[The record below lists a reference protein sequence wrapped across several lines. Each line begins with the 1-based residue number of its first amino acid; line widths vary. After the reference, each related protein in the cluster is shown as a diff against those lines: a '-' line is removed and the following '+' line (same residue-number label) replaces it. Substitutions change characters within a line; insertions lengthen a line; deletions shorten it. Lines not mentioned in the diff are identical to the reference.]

1 MDLQEFSQLL
11 NRAAPE
17 LRRTLAS
24 ELIRTAMRAEKE
36 AKLRVTAGGFT
47 GLNVRTGRLRSSIA
61 GSVTMQPNSIE
72 IKVQAGG
79 QSPNPRQLIRTAQT
93 SNPGEVRYARIHE
106 EGGTIRPV
114 RAQFL
119 KIPIH
124 HSLRTASGRSR
135 TPSPSRRDPDLT
147 YAESAGGQ
155 RMLVHK
161 TTGEVYYLLRRAI
174 KIMARPYLAPGMRTA
189 VVAMNEDIF
198 RAIRR
203 LFRVRFTE

>member
-17 LRRTLAS
+17 LRRGLAS

-114 RAQFL
+114 RAKFL
-119 KIPIH
+119 TIPIH
-124 HSLRTASGRSR
+124 HSLRTPAGR
-135 TPSPSRRDPDLT
+135 RRFTSARDVPDLT

-161 TTGEVYYLLRRAI
+161 TTGEVYYLLRRSI
-174 KIMARPYLAPGMRTA
+174 EIMARPYLAPGMRTA